1 MPSAR
6 TKAAKPKAAKR
17 KTKKN
22 SSARKDTVKLRRVGG
37 SLGVILPKEALD
49 ALNLKEGDE
58 MFLHSTPEGVK
69 LTPYDPTFAEV
80 MESTHDYMR
89 RHRNAL
95 RELAK

>member
-6 TKAAKPKAAKR
+6 TKAAKPKAR
-17 KTKKN
+17 KETQ
-22 SSARKDTVKLRRVGG
+22 ARKDTVKLRKVGG

-58 MFLHSTPEGVK
+58 MFLLRTPEGVK
-69 LTPYDPTFAEV
+69 LTPYDPRFARLLKFAR
-80 MESTHDYMR
+80 DFMR
-89 RHRNAL
+89 RYRDDM

>member
-17 KTKKN
+17 KAKKTAP
-22 SSARKDTVKLRRVGG
+22 ARKDTVKLRKVGG

-69 LTPYDPTFAEV
+69 LTPYNPKFARV
-80 MESTHDYMR
+80 LKFARDFMR
-89 RHRNAL
+89 RYRDDM